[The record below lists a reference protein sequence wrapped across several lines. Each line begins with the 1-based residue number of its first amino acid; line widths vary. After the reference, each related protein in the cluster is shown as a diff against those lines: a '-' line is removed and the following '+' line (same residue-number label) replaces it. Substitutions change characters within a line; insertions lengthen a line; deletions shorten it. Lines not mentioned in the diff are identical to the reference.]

1 MEISRLNRGSNVK
14 KDDKININSKKDFS
28 QSFSFARERKSE
40 EELKKMLADIKKNGE
55 RLCITK
61 CYSDVLAYKNKIR
74 EYLKAVLSNMYE
86 IKRDTSFW
94 QTQYFI
100 TVDTVDKKLEELT
113 QMLLSEEKDKIN
125 VAATVDYIS
134 GLVVDIYK

>member
-61 CYSDVLAYKNKIR
+61 SYRDVLAYKNNIR
-74 EYLKAVLSNMYE
+74 EYLKSVLRHMYE

>member
-14 KDDKININSKKDFS
+14 KEDKININSKKDFS
-28 QSFSFARERKSE
+28 QSFSFAREQKSE
-40 EELKKMLADIKKNGE
+40 EELKNMLQDIKKNGE

-61 CYSDVLAYKNKIR
+61 SYRDVLTYKNRIR
-74 EYLKAVLSNMYE
+74 EYLKAVLNHMYE

-100 TVDTVDKKLEELT
+100 TVDIVDKKLEELT
-113 QMLLSEEKDKIN
+113 QALFNEEKDKIN